1 MRSITVRLASALA
14 LVTLVA
20 ACGDARLDKLNLG
33 ISKDSAAALIGEAP
47 HRTISFITAGKIW
60 EIQFYA
66 RSSVAAGDSLPWRA
80 MSPVVFIDH
89 QSVGWGWHWWGKEAA
104 KQGIA
109 MPAK

>member
-1 MRSITVRLASALA
+1 MRSNTVRLASALA
-14 LVTLVA
+14 LATFLA
-20 ACGDARLDKLNLG
+20 ACGDARLDKLTLG

-47 HRTISFITAGKIW
+47 HRSFSLITAGKIW
-60 EIQFYA
+60 EIQLYA

-89 QSVGWGWHWWGKEAA
+89 QTVGWGWSWWGKEAA
-104 KQGIA
+104 KQGIV